1 MKTHHIAYS
10 DILDII
16 QTQDE
21 AKAMVTQLGFLID
34 NLYTAK
40 QDIRERF
47 SEYVSYDKKGKIV
60 ALIMKNGVDIQ
71 NAAELQKFFID
82 LQTAIHEIPVL
93 ALTLAFEPK
102 QEFLVSICSCFA

>member
-40 QDIRERF
+40 QDIRERI
-47 SEYVSYDKKGKIV
+47 SE
-60 ALIMKNGVDIQ
+60 
-71 NAAELQKFFID
+71 
-82 LQTAIHEIPVL
+82 
-93 ALTLAFEPK
+93 
-102 QEFLVSICSCFA
+102 